1 MAAASFFPRVIALAG
16 AVLLVSATI
25 SLAADTPSPAQPAD
39 AQAAKPKVLV
49 VPDVRHQVFVF
60 AKGMLEDRGFGWQVR
75 GGVHGFAANM
85 VASQSPKPGLRVV
98 DTGAPKITLELVH
111 PSAAKEA
118 GAPEDVS
125 PYGASLIRETPAEL
139 AHAKAL
145 ARARAKAAAAAKK
158 TSHKRHSTSK

>member
-1 MAAASFFPRVIALAG
+1 MAAASVFPRLIALTA

-25 SLAADTPSPAQPAD
+25 SLAADTPSPAQPA
-39 AQAAKPKVLV
+39 AAHAAKPKVLV

-60 AKGMLEDRGFGWQVR
+60 AKGMLEDGGFGWQVK

-85 VASQSPKPGLRVV
+85 VVAQSPKPGLRVV

-111 PSAAKEA
+111 PSSAKDA

-125 PYGASLIRETPAEL
+125 SYGASLIRLTPAEL

-145 ARARAKAAAAAKK
+145 AQARAKAAAAARKHA
-158 TSHKRHSTSK
+158 HKRHSTSK